1 MKNQTHMNIL
11 SNRLNSLS
19 ESETLAMTQKS
30 RELQSQGNNVIN
42 LSIGEPDFDT
52 PLDIKE
58 FAKKAIDDNFTHY
71 TPVSGYADLRQAI
84 CRKFKRDNNLDF
96 KPEQIVVSNG
106 AKQSLANVM
115 LSLVNPEDEVI
126 VPAPYWVSYKE
137 IIKLAEGKAIYINAP
152 IEQDFKITA
161 KQLEAAIT
169 PKTKLFM
176 FSSPCNPT
184 GSVYSKDELKEIAE
198 VIAKHENIYILADE
212 IYELINFGG
221 KHESIA
227 QFECVKDRVITVNGV
242 SKGYA
247 MTGWRIGY
255 IGAPTF
261 IAKACDK
268 LQGQI
273 TSAPSSIAQR
283 ATLCAVDCNPNES
296 EELKTMLEAFRERRD
311 LLISLLKEIPGIK
324 TNQPQGAFY
333 VFPDI
338 SYYYGKSDGNIT
350 INGGEDLC
358 MYLLNKVYVAL
369 VSGAAFGDPNCVRF
383 SYATSKENLIEAVR
397 RIKSALS
404 DLK

>member
-1 MKNQTHMNIL
+1 MNIL
-11 SNRLNSLS
+11 SNRINSLS

-30 RELQSQGNNVIN
+30 RELQALGHNVIN

-52 PLDIKE
+52 PMEIKT
-58 FAKKAIDDNFTHY
+58 FAKNAIDDNFSHY
-71 TPVSGYADLRQAI
+71 TPVSGYMDLRQAI
-84 CRKFKRDNNLDF
+84 CRKLKRDNDLDF

-106 AKQSLANVM
+106 AKQSLANVV
-115 LSLVNPEDEVI
+115 LSLVNPGDEVI
-126 VPAPYWVSYKE
+126 IPAPYWVSYKE
-137 IIKLAEGKAIYINAP
+137 IIKLAEAKAVYINAP

-161 KQLEAAIT
+161 QQVEAAIT

-184 GSVYSKDELKEIAE
+184 GSVYTREELKSIAE
-198 VIAKHENIYILADE
+198 VIAKHPNIYILADE

-227 QFECVKDRVITVNGV
+227 QFDFIRDKVITVNGV
-242 SKGYA
+242 SKGFA

-255 IGAPTF
+255 LAAPTF

-283 ATLCAVDCNPNES
+283 ATLRAMECNPKES
-296 EELKTMLEAFRERRD
+296 ADVKKMLAAFRERRD
-311 LLISLLKEIPGIK
+311 LLISLLKDIPGIK

-333 VFPDI
+333 VFPDV
-338 SYYYGKSDGNIT
+338 SYYYGKSYEGTMIA
-350 INGGEDLC
+350 GGEDLC
-358 MYLLNKVYVAL
+358 MYLLNTVFVAL
-369 VSGAAFGDPNCVRF
+369 VSGAAFGDPNCIRF
-383 SYATSKENLIEAVR
+383 SYATSNENLIEAVK
-397 RIKSALS
+397 RIKEALGK
-404 DLK
+404 LK